1 MIENPFSLKNKT
13 ILVTGASSG
22 IGRSCSI
29 LLSELGAQLIICGRN
44 QERLVETLNLLNNK
58 EVHSI
63 YIGDLTNETE
73 IETLVEKVDVLNGI
87 VLAAGITKT
96 LPFKFLNERELSNI
110 MNTNFQAPVIL
121 CQKLAKK
128 KKIKNNS
135 SIVFIS
141 SIAGNVIGNKGNGAY
156 AASKAALNG
165 ICKVMAIELASQKI
179 RTNCVS
185 PGMVKTPMTANGFS
199 SVSKEQLELNEK
211 LYPLGYG
218 EPEDV
223 ACSVA
228 FLLTDASKWITGTS
242 LVIDGGFSTQ

>member
-1 MIENPFSLKNKT
+1 M
-13 ILVTGASSG
+13 
-22 IGRSCSI
+22 
-29 LLSELGAQLIICGRN
+29 
-44 QERLVETLNLLNNK
+44 
-58 EVHSI
+58 
-63 YIGDLTNETE
+63 TNEIE
-73 IETLVEKVDVLNGI
+73 IETLVEKVDFLNGI

-223 ACSVA
+223 AYGVLYLASDEGKY
-228 FLLTDASKWITGTS
+228 LTGSE
-242 LVIDGGFSTQ
+242 LVIDGGWTAH